1 MSKIYLAKIKEG
13 KGKQFKI
20 THKICTHKNPTNF
33 WAEALKDPKGGVIL
47 AWMRP
52 HPTHGKNRPGP
63 LLSSQKDR
71 LGTLLLGLLL
81 LLYLLVSLP
90 PKSSSPPLISA
101 DSPRIDSFKRNSKS
115 TAYNNTGA
123 ISSYKKNYYKVLSR
137 SQGPVS
143 KKFDFRGQKP
153 DLVPFKRQARSYDPT
168 FLNSADSAD
177 LEKLPGIGPVLASR
191 IIRYRNKLGG
201 FYEKAQL
208 REVYG
213 ISDSLF
219 SLLQPLLLLTSS
231 NALIRTI
238 DINHI
243 CFDSLRQHPYL
254 RWEKARA
261 IIRYREANGPFR
273 SEKDLRNIWTLDSL
287 TLAKILP
294 YILFD
299 SAAKMGP

>member
-1 MSKIYLAKIKEG
+1 
-13 KGKQFKI
+13 
-20 THKICTHKNPTNF
+20 
-33 WAEALKDPKGGVIL
+33 
-47 AWMRP
+47 MRP
-52 HPTHGKNRPGP
+52 HPTYGKNRPGP

-71 LGTLLLGLLL
+71 LGALLLGLLL

-90 PKSSSPPLISA
+90 QKSSSPPLVST
-101 DSPRIDSFKRNSKS
+101 DSLGTDTLIEKSKS
-115 TAYNNTGA
+115 TTYNNIGP
-123 ISSYKKNYYKVLSR
+123 ISSYKKTYYKASSR
-137 SQGPVS
+137 SQDPAS
-143 KKFDFRGQKP
+143 KKIIFPGQKP
-153 DLVPFKRQARSYDPT
+153 DFVPFRRQARSYNPT

-191 IIRYRNKLGG
+191 IIRYRDRLGG

-219 SLLQPLLLLTSS
+219 SLLQPLLQLTSS

-243 CFDSLRQHPYL
+243 SFDSLRQHPYL

-299 SAAKMGP
+299 STVKREP